1 MISEVYRKGRD
12 AKDASYVLQT
22 AGTDVKNK
30 ALAYIA
36 EALLTHCE
44 DILSANAED
53 VKRAEEKGMAPAM
66 VDRLT
71 LTKERI
77 AAMAEGVRQVI
88 DLPDPSG
95 VVLDEFRRPNGLFI
109 QKVSV
114 PLGVIAIIFESRP
127 NVTVDA
133 AALCIKSGNACVLRG
148 GSEAIASNTALTA
161 VIREGLKA
169 AGLPENS
176 VNILENTDRALVK
189 ELLTLRGFIDL
200 AIPRGGAGLI
210 RMVVDTAT
218 VPCIETGSGVC
229 HVYVDKDA
237 DLSMAVKIVENAK
250 VSRPSTCNA
259 METLLV
265 HRDVA
270 REFLEMLAPVMDSDA
285 VELRGDDEA
294 RAVRAMKAADDDDWA
309 TEYNS
314 LIMSV
319 KVVGSLD
326 EALNHIR
333 RFSTHHSEAIV
344 TGNPDTAKAFQKAVD
359 SAAVYVNAST
369 RFTDGFEFGFGAEI
383 GISTQKLHVRGPM
396 GLTALVRI
404 NTSSTARAR
413 SADAALPSRLRAD
426 PSPICRLTEDP
437 F

>member
-12 AKDASYVLQT
+12 AKEASYVLQT

-30 ALAYIA
+30 ALAHIA
-36 EALLTHCE
+36 EALVTHCG

-53 VKRAEEKGMAPAM
+53 VKRAQEKGMAPAM

-77 AAMAEGVRQVI
+77 TAMAEGVRQVI

-148 GSEAIASNTALTA
+148 GSEAIASNTAMTA

-189 ELLTLRGFIDL
+189 ELLTLRSFIDL

-237 DLSMAVKIVENAK
+237 DLSMAVQIVENAK

-270 REFLEMLAPVMDSDA
+270 KEFLELLSPVMDADA

-319 KVVGSLD
+319 KVVASLE
-326 EALNHIR
+326 EALDHIR
-333 RFSTHHSEAIV
+333 RFSTRHSEAIV
-344 TGNPDTAKAFQKAVD
+344 TENPDTAKAFQRAVD

-396 GLTALVRI
+396 GLEALVSYKYLIDGQGQIR
-404 NTSSTARAR
+404 
-413 SADAALPSRLRAD
+413 
-426 PSPICRLTEDP
+426 
-437 F
+437 

>member
-12 AKDASYVLQT
+12 AKEASYVLQT

-270 REFLEMLAPVMDSDA
+270 KEFLEMLAPVMDSDA

-344 TGNPDTAKAFQKAVD
+344 TENPDTAKAFQKAVD

-396 GLTALVRI
+396 SLTALVSYKYLIDGQGQIR
-404 NTSSTARAR
+404 
-413 SADAALPSRLRAD
+413 
-426 PSPICRLTEDP
+426 
-437 F
+437 

>member
-1 MISEVYRKGRD
+1 MISEVFRKGRD
-12 AKDASYVLQT
+12 AKEASYVLAAAST
-22 AGTDVKNK
+22 AEKNQ
-30 ALAYIA
+30 ALAAIA
-36 EALLTHCE
+36 DGLVAHET
-44 DILSANAED
+44 DILAANAVD
-53 VKRAEEKGMAPAM
+53 LQRAKAKGMASAM

-88 DLPDPSG
+88 ALPDPAG
-95 VVLDEFRRPNGLFI
+95 VVLDEWDRPNGLHI
-109 QKVSV
+109 RKVSV
-114 PLGVIAIIFESRP
+114 PLGVIAIIYESRP

-133 AALCIKSGNACVLRG
+133 AVLCVKAGNACVLRG
-148 GSEAIASNTALTA
+148 GSEAIASNTALA
-161 VIREGLKA
+161 KVIRESLAA
-169 AGLPENS
+169 AGLPADA
-176 VNILENTDRALVK
+176 VNLIEDTDRALVK
-189 ELLTLRGFIDL
+189 ELLTLRRYIDL

-237 DLSMAVKIVENAK
+237 DLDMAVKIVENAK

-270 REFLEMLAPVMDSDA
+270 QAFLKKLAPVMKADG
-285 VELRGDDEA
+285 ELRGDDEA
-294 RAVRAMKAADDDDWA
+294 CQSSAMKAASDDDWA
-309 TEYNS
+309 TEYNA

-319 KVVGSLD
+319 KVVGSLQ
-326 EALNHIR
+326 EALDHIR
-333 RFSTHHSEAIV
+333 RFSTHHSEAII
-344 TGNPDTAKAFQKAVD
+344 TENKATAAAFQAAVD

-396 GLTALVRI
+396 GLEALVSYKYLVDGDGQVR
-404 NTSSTARAR
+404 
-413 SADAALPSRLRAD
+413 
-426 PSPICRLTEDP
+426 
-437 F
+437 

>member
-12 AKDASYVLQT
+12 AKEASYVLQT

-30 ALAYIA
+30 ALAHIA

-270 REFLEMLAPVMDSDA
+270 KEFLEMLAPVMDSDA

-326 EALNHIR
+326 EALSHIR

-344 TGNPDTAKAFQKAVD
+344 TENPDTAKAFQKAVD

-396 GLTALVRI
+396 GLTALVSYKYLIDGQGQIR
-404 NTSSTARAR
+404 
-413 SADAALPSRLRAD
+413 
-426 PSPICRLTEDP
+426 
-437 F
+437 

>member
-12 AKDASYVLQT
+12 AKEASYVLQT

-30 ALAYIA
+30 ALAHIA

-133 AALCIKSGNACVLRG
+133 ATLCIKSGNACVLRG

-270 REFLEMLAPVMDSDA
+270 KEFLEMLAPVMDSDA

-326 EALNHIR
+326 EALSHIR

-344 TGNPDTAKAFQKAVD
+344 TENPDTAKAFQKAVD
-359 SAAVYVNAST
+359 SAVVYVNAST

-396 GLTALVRI
+396 GLTALVSYKYLIDGQGQIR
-404 NTSSTARAR
+404 
-413 SADAALPSRLRAD
+413 
-426 PSPICRLTEDP
+426 
-437 F
+437 